1 METYIKKD
9 EDTLEITT
17 KRTVE
22 KSQLLGEK
30 ARLLEDDARADQDKV
45 RIAAQIEEIDK
56 KLNTLEK

>member
-22 KSQLLGEK
+22 KSQLLSEK

-45 RIAAQIEEIDK
+45 RIAAQIEEIDN
-56 KLNTLEK
+56 KLTTLEK